1 MDNADREEHYRSI
14 LSGQLPGAELV
25 IGLVGSV
32 GADLGSLVPRISS
45 CLERYDYT
53 TVVIRLSELISH
65 VVEVPDL
72 AGASEYTRIDTMMTL
87 GNEARETSKD
97 NAILAMV
104 ASAQIYGG
112 RTDSSPR
119 PRHAFVIN
127 SLKHPDEVNL
137 LRRIYGNGFFLV
149 GVYVDPKQR
158 HTNLLKTKDMKD
170 SEARA
175 LMQRDEAEGVPCGQ
189 RTRDTFHLSD
199 FFIHLDR
206 TARQSLTRFFDV
218 VFADPYRTPLFDEYA
233 MFMAFAA
240 ATRSADLSRQIGAV
254 IARDNEV
261 LATGV
266 NECPCAGGGAYW
278 PHVTPSGEVLDTPR
292 GRDYRRKCDSND
304 AEKAELVNSLVRAVE
319 GVCAACGQEGRAA
332 SEKAIREAIGRS
344 PIDDITEYGRVV
356 HAEMNALMTCAR
368 NGINCKGATLYSTT
382 FPCHNCAKHII
393 AAGITRVVYIEPY
406 PKSRALKFHDDA
418 AFPGFQRDQKKGGLV
433 AFEPFV
439 GIGPRRFFD
448 LFSMRQG
455 SGFPLTR
462 KNKDTGA
469 TVPWNRKAGTIRIPM
484 LPSSYLQR
492 EALVVTILKTHLKG
506 DPDGQQPG
514 GAGKKASSKPK
525 GNAGGR
531 AKGGQ

>member
-1 MDNADREEHYRSI
+1 MENVEHENHYRSI

-32 GADLGSLVPRISS
+32 GADLQSLVPQISR
-45 CLERYDYT
+45 CLKRYDYT
-53 TVVIRLSELISH
+53 TEVIRLSELISH

-266 NECPCAGGGAYW
+266 NECPCAGGGTYW
-278 PHVTPSGEVLDTPR
+278 PQIAASGKVTDTPN
-292 GRDYRRKCDSND
+292 GRDYKRQCDSND
-304 AEKAELVNSLVRAVE
+304 AEKAEIVNRIVRAI
-319 GVCAACGQEGRAA
+319 GNVCAGCGQVAGIPDEEAV
-332 SEKAIREAIGRS
+332 REALKRS

-356 HAEMNALMTCAR
+356 HAEM
-368 NGINCKGATLYSTT
+368 
-382 FPCHNCAKHII
+382 
-393 AAGITRVVYIEPY
+393 
-406 PKSRALKFHDDA
+406 
-418 AFPGFQRDQKKGGLV
+418 
-433 AFEPFV
+433 
-439 GIGPRRFFD
+439 
-448 LFSMRQG
+448 
-455 SGFPLTR
+455 
-462 KNKDTGA
+462 
-469 TVPWNRKAGTIRIPM
+469 
-484 LPSSYLQR
+484 
-492 EALVVTILKTHLKG
+492 
-506 DPDGQQPG
+506 
-514 GAGKKASSKPK
+514 
-525 GNAGGR
+525 
-531 AKGGQ
+531 